1 MVFMK
6 IGFDAKRI
14 FHNRT
19 GLGNY
24 SRDLVRI
31 LASFFPKN
39 DYFLYNPKQGENIYF
54 IPSNDNVREVLPNS
68 VLSRFFH
75 NLWRQFTII
84 EDLKKDRIQIFHGLT
99 GEIPYGL
106 KKAGIKSVVTVHD
119 LIFMRYPQF
128 YSFFDRNIHRLKAR
142 YAVKNADVVVA
153 VSQQTKDD
161 ILAFF
166 NIDPEKVQVIYQGCH
181 DVFKESLSLT
191 DKERVKKK
199 FNLPEKFILNVGT
212 IEERKNILT
221 GVKAIK
227 DMDTHLV
234 IVGSETSY
242 FKEVKNFINE
252 NNLGSKVTFLKGVST
267 QELAMLYQSATM
279 FIYPSLFEGF
289 GIPIV
294 EALFSGTPVIS
305 SKGGCFAEA
314 GGPFSIYVDPRSP
327 EDLRDAIELVLN
339 NETKRAQMIQQG
351 FLYAERFTPAYIA
364 NSFAEVYDGLK
375 AI

>member
-1 MVFMK
+1 MK

-31 LASFFPKN
+31 LESSFPQN
-39 DYFLYNPKQGENIYF
+39 DFFLYNPMQGKENF
-54 IPSNDNVREVLPNS
+54 FVLPSKN
-68 VLSRFFH
+68 VKEVRPYKAIFRFFY
-75 NLWRQFTII
+75 NLWRQLFII
-84 EDLKKDRIQIFHGLT
+84 EDLKKDKIQIFHGLT

-106 KKAGIKSVVTVHD
+106 KKAGIRSVVTIHD
-119 LIFMRYPQF
+119 LIFMRYPRF
-128 YSFFDRNIHRLKAR
+128 YSFFDRNIHRLKAS
-142 YAVKNADVVVA
+142 YAVKNADIVVA

-161 ILAFF
+161 IIAYF
-166 NIDPEKVQVIYQGCH
+166 NIDPEKIRVIYQGCH
-181 DVFKESLSLT
+181 DVFKQTFSLS
-191 DKERVKKK
+191 DRERIRQK
-199 FNLPEKFILNVGT
+199 FNLPEKYILNVGT
-212 IEERKNILT
+212 IEARKNILT

-234 IVGSETSY
+234 IVGSKTAY
-242 FKEVKNFINE
+242 FKEVKTYISE
-252 NNLGSKVTFLKGVST
+252 HNLCAKVTFLKGVST
-267 QELAMLYQSATM
+267 KELAMLYQSASL

-314 GGPFSIYVDPRSP
+314 GGPSSIYVDPRSP
-327 EDLRDAIELVLN
+327 EDLKGAIELVLN
-339 NETKRAQMIQQG
+339 NETQRTEMIQQG
-351 FLYAERFTPAYIA
+351 FLYARKFTPEYIA
-364 NSFAEVYDGLK
+364 NSFAEVYEGLI